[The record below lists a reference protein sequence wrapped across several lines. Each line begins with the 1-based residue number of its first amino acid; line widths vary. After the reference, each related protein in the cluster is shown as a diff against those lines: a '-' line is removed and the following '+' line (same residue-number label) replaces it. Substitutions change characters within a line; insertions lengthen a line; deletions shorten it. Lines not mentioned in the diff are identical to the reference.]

1 MSSNKKIT
9 VGFLCLLLGA
19 FFCACNR
26 LTARQASV
34 PVLSSPLVLVSPE
47 GVDAAEPATGVA
59 PDGSFYVAWVN
70 HAPENRADVM
80 IGRYEPGKTPAA
92 AVRINPQ
99 AGIAT
104 AWRGDQPSVAVG
116 KDGSVYVVWTER
128 VEADGKKGTNLYLS
142 VSSDMGKTF
151 AAPVKI
157 NDDRVPAD
165 HGMHSL
171 GVAADGRIYVSWL
184 DERNVATPKPST
196 KAEGHHMESN
206 RELFIA
212 DSSDGGRTF
221 SRNRKIAADACPCCK
236 TAMAIAS
243 DGTIYVGWRHVLPGN
258 YRHIA
263 VTTSSDAGATFSKPV
278 IVSDDKWVLHGCPV
292 SGPSLS
298 VADNGALKV
307 LWYAAGEANAPGLYV
322 AESKDKGQS
331 FSARQQLAEE
341 GVRGTPVLAGANGGN
356 AELAI
361 WEMAGAQGSE
371 TKFRA
376 VGQNGPATSIG
387 LNAELPAAA
396 LSKDGLFVAYV
407 SKVKEKRSV
416 WLIKADH
423 SHH

>member
-1 MSSNKKIT
+1 MLRNKSLII
-9 VGFLCLLLGA
+9 GLLCFVLCA

-26 LTARQASV
+26 LTARQATV
-34 PVLSSPLVLVSPE
+34 PVLSSPLVLVSAE
-47 GVDAAEPATGVA
+47 GVDAAEPATGVD

-80 IGRYEPGKTPAA
+80 IGRYEPGKTPAP
-92 AVRINPQ
+92 AVRVNPKS
-99 AGIAT
+99 GTAT

-116 KDGSVYVVWTER
+116 KNGSVYVVWTER
-128 VEADGKKGTNLYLS
+128 VEAEGKKGTDLYLS
-142 VSSDMGKTF
+142 VSSDLGQTF

-157 NDDRVPAD
+157 NDDKGPAA

-171 GVAADGRIYVSWL
+171 GVATDGRVYVSWL

-196 KAEGHHMESN
+196 KGEGHHMESN

-236 TAMAIAS
+236 TALAIAS
-243 DGTIYVGWRHVLPGN
+243 DGTIYVGWRHVLPGD

-298 VADNGALKV
+298 VADNGTLKV

-331 FSARQQLAEE
+331 FSARQQLAQE
-341 GVRGTPVLAGANGGN
+341 GVRGTPVLAVANGGN

-396 LSKDGLFVAYV
+396 VSKDGLFVAYV

-423 SHH
+423 SGH

>member
-1 MSSNKKIT
+1 MLRNERLIIG
-9 VGFLCLLLGA
+9 VFCFVLCA

-26 LTARQASV
+26 SASTLTAYA
-34 PVLSSPLVLVSPE
+34 PLTSPLVLLSEE
-47 GVDAAEPATGVA
+47 GVDAAEPATAVA

-80 IGRYEPGKTPAA
+80 IGRYEAGKTPAA
-92 AVRINPQ
+92 AVRVNPQ
-99 AGIAT
+99 AGTAT

-116 KDGSVYVVWTER
+116 TNGSVYVVWTER

-142 VSSDMGKTF
+142 VSSDLGQTF

-157 NDDRVPAD
+157 NDDKVVAD

-171 GVAADGRIYVSWL
+171 GVAADGHIYVSWL
-184 DERNVATPKPST
+184 DERNVAAPKPST

-221 SRNRKIAADACPCCK
+221 SRNRKIAGDACPCCK
-236 TAMAIAS
+236 TSTAIAS
-243 DGTIYVGWRHVLPGN
+243 DGTIYVGWRHVLPGDF
-258 YRHIA
+258 RHIA
-263 VTTSSDAGATFSKPV
+263 ITTSSDAAATFSKPV

-298 VADNGALKV
+298 VAENGALKV
-307 LWYAAGEANAPGLYV
+307 LWYAAGEANAPGLYF

-331 FSARQQLAEE
+331 FSARQMVAQET
-341 GVRGTPVLAGANGGN
+341 VRGTPVLAAGN

-376 VGQNGPATSIG
+376 IGQNGPAISIG
-387 LNAELPAAA
+387 SNVELPAAA
-396 LSKDGLFVAYV
+396 VSKNELFVAYV
-407 SKVKEKRSV
+407 GKVNEKRSV
-416 WLIKADH
+416 WLIKAGVKN
-423 SHH
+423 